1 MFEKILKLVV
11 TDIFIYLFSFVF
23 VYIGFNLLLPL
34 VFDFIPKLSCGKIFI
49 LVLAI
54 DFVSMPVRLE
64 LEIFI
69 NNKFKGE

>member
-1 MFEKILKLVV
+1 MAEKILKLVV

-23 VYIGFNLLLPL
+23 IYIGFNLLRPL

-49 LVLAI
+49 LALAI

-69 NNKFKGE
+69 SNKFKGE